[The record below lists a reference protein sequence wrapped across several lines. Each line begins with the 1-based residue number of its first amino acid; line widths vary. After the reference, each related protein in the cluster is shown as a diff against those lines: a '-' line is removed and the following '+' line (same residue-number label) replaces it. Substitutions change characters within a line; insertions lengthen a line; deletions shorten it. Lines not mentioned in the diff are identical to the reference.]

1 MKAGAGA
8 AAKVDALRM
17 PFYSSSHP
25 IGSQV
30 GGIYLI
36 REILV
41 QAPTAN
47 DGRRINKGYKIAI

>member
-1 MKAGAGA
+1 M
-8 AAKVDALRM
+8 L
-17 PFYSSSHP
+17 
-25 IGSQV
+25 

-47 DGRRINKGYKIAI
+47 DGRKINKGYKIFTI